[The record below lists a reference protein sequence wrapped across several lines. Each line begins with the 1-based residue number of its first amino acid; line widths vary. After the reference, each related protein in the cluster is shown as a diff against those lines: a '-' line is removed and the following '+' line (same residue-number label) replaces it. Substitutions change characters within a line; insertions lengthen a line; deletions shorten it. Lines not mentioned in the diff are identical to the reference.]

1 MTDEDLRAVFA
12 YLRTVPPIANAVP
25 QPLFRGT
32 FATYDVSADGQR
44 FLVPQ
49 PVEDLSAIPLTF
61 VSGALSSAPEK

>member
-1 MTDEDLRAVFA
+1 MDLRDDPLPTA
-12 YLRTVPPIANAVP
+12 

-44 FLVPQ
+44 ILVPQ
-49 PVEDLSAIPLTF
+49 PVDDITTIPLTF